1 MVSER
6 SQGDV
11 LRRSLAGHPLFGA
24 LPERD
29 LEALVR
35 HAHTQRYP
43 RGTTIFAKGD
53 VGSSMMGVL
62 SGTIKIASVTAEGK
76 EVVLNLIGVGQ
87 IFGEIALL
95 DGKTRTADA
104 TALSDCEVLVVER
117 RDFLPLLRSNPDL
130 ALRIVLMLCS
140 RLRRTNEQVESIMFM
155 PLEAR
160 LARTLLRLAAEQGE
174 AAAGKPV
181 RKVAVTQRD
190 LGQMIGMS
198 RESTNKQLMAWQRAG
213 TVTIVKGGVELR
225 DLDVLTQ
232 AAEGSET

>member
-1 MVSER
+1 M
-6 SQGDV
+6 
-11 LRRSLAGHPLFGA
+11 
-24 LPERD
+24 
-29 LEALVR
+29 R

>member
-29 LEALVR
+29 LEALMR

-213 TVTIVKGGVELR
+213 TVTVVKGGVELR